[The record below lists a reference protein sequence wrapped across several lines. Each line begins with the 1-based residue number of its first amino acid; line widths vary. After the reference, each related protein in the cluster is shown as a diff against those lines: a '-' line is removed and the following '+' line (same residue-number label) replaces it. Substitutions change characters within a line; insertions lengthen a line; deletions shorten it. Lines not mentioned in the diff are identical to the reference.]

1 MKPTRPNILMIMA
14 DQLSARYLG
23 AYGHPLVKT
32 PNIDALAAKGTVFR
46 HAYCNSPICAPSR
59 ASMAT
64 GLHVS
69 RLGAFDNG
77 SDFPASIPTFMHHLS
92 RAEYEVVLSGKAHFI
107 GPDQMHGFQRR
118 LTPEIY
124 PSGFNWTPDW
134 TQGPVH
140 NPGTAVDQIRESGLC
155 EWSLQLDHDEEV
167 AFRSLEYLR
176 DYARR
181 KDDGRPFFL
190 CSSFTH
196 PHEPFIINQPWWD
209 LYDHDA
215 IDMPKVPGMPIEEM
229 HPYNQW
235 LQIHHMIDTYP
246 LEEEHV
252 RNARH
257 AYYGAI
263 SYFDSKVGELRGELE
278 RLDLLE
284 NTIIIVASDHGEML
298 GEQGMWFKR
307 TFFEPSIH
315 VPLIACGTDR
325 VKPDNEVSREVSL
338 VDIMPTL
345 LELGN
350 VEGRREV
357 EQGLDGESLCAMLQG
372 EDERQSSGVVSE
384 YCSEGVTQPM
394 RLAIN
399 RRMKYVHV
407 EDQEPMLFDLTH
419 DADERVNCVSDRMYA
434 PRIADLKSMVEKD
447 WDGAEVR
454 QRVLESQQRRLWIQ
468 DAQNT
473 MGERPCWDQAPS
485 FDPGRQYVRD
495 KNAQATS
502 EDQRYPKVKKQR
514 RLPLEP
520 ES

>member
-1 MKPTRPNILMIMA
+1 MTPTRPNILMIMA

-32 PNIDALAAKGTVFR
+32 PNIDALASKGTLFR

-64 GLHVS
+64 GLHVG

-77 SDFPASIPTFMHHLS
+77 SDFPAGVPTFMHHLG
-92 RAEYEVVLSGKAHFI
+92 RADYEVVLSGKAHFI

-124 PSGFNWTPDW
+124 PSGFDWTPDW

-140 NPGTAVDQIRESGLC
+140 NPGTAVDQIRDSGLC

-167 AFRSLEYLR
+167 QFRSLEYLR

-181 KDDGRPFFL
+181 KDAGRPFFL

-196 PHEPFIINQPWWD
+196 PHEPFIISQPWWD

-215 IDMPKVPGMPIEEM
+215 IDMPTAAGMPIEEM

-235 LQIHHMIDTYP
+235 LQIHHMMDVYP

-257 AYYGAI
+257 AYYGAV
-263 SYFDSKVGELRGELE
+263 SYFDSKVGELTKELE
-278 RLDLLE
+278 RLGLLE
-284 NTIIIVASDHGEML
+284 NTMIIVTSDHGEML

-315 VPLIACGTDR
+315 VPLIVSGTER
-325 VKPDNEVSREVSL
+325 VKPDNQINREVSL
-338 VDIMPTL
+338 VDLMPTF
-345 LELGN
+345 LELADLRD
-350 VEGRREV
+350 RREI
-357 EQGLDGESLCAMLQG
+357 EQGLDGESLCGMLLG
-372 EDERQSSGVVSE
+372 DDERDSPGVVSE
-384 YCSEGVTQPM
+384 YYSEGVTQPM

-399 RRMKYVHV
+399 KRMKYVHV

-419 DADERVNCVSDRMYA
+419 DPDERVNCATDPMYR
-434 PRIADLKSMVEKD
+434 PRLNDLRDLVEKN
-447 WDGAEVR
+447 WDGAEMRRRVVKS
-454 QRVLESQQRRLWIQ
+454 QRDRKWIKE
-468 DAQNT
+468 AQKN
-473 MGERPCWDQAPS
+473 GAKPQWDQATS
-485 FDPGRQYVRD
+485 FDPGAQYVRD

-502 EDQRYPKVKKQR
+502 EDRRYPRVKKQR
-514 RLPLEP
+514 RLPLDP
-520 ES
+520 EI